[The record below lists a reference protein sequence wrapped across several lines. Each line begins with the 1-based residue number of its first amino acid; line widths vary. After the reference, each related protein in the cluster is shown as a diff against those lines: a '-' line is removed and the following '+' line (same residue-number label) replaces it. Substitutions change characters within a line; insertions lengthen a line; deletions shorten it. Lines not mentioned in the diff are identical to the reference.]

1 MVLGVRMGELLKNEK
16 SGKKIVVKFGGSS
29 LADHEKLSKS
39 VTTVADE
46 TAKGTR
52 IAVVVS
58 AMGKTTD
65 VLMNTVKNT
74 SNGKVE
80 KCELDDILSM
90 GERTSVRIFAAAL
103 RTNGVQSCYLDPLDD
118 RWPIITDAA
127 FSNANPLL
135 KECTTRIQKHILPIV
150 ENGTVPVIAGFI
162 GKTLDNKITTL
173 GRGGSDT
180 TAFILAEAL
189 QANEVALVTDADGI
203 MSGDPKIITNPK
215 QLPEIDVN
223 TLVGLADSGAKFIH
237 SKALKYKPQSIP
249 VKVINHAHGDLSQKG
264 TLITGALAT
273 ELDVEIK
280 HPSPVTEI
288 TIVGNKVSEK
298 PKIILNLLE
307 TVEAHTTLLG
317 MSMNPN
323 SVILYVAQQ
332 ENTDKLFNQIHNI
345 TLNNPETIA
354 MAAKKDL
361 AFLKTSGVGLEE
373 THGLIGK
380 ISENLRVNQINIY
393 GILTITSS
401 ILLFTEW
408 SEREKALQLIRR
420 SLKENPTE
428 KTKQE
433 KSEKP

>member
-1 MVLGVRMGELLKNEK
+1 MKREK
-16 SGKKIVVKFGGSS
+16 SGKKIVVKFGVSS
-29 LADHEKLSKS
+29 LADHEKLSKA
-39 VTTVADE
+39 VNAVAKE

-65 VLMNTVKNT
+65 ILMNTMKNA
-74 SNGKVE
+74 SNGKLE
-80 KCELDDILSM
+80 KHELDEILSM

-103 RTNGVQSCYLDPLDD
+103 RTNGVESCYLDPTDEK
-118 RWPIITDAA
+118 WPIITDTA
-127 FSNANPLL
+127 FSNANPILQ
-135 KECTTRIQKHILPIV
+135 ECSKRIHKHILPIV
-150 ENGTVPVIAGFI
+150 ENGTVPVIAGFV
-162 GKTLDNKITTL
+162 GRTTGGKITTL

-189 QANEVALVTDADGI
+189 KADEVVLVTDADGI
-203 MSGDPKIITNPK
+203 MSGDPKIISNPK
-215 QLPEIDVN
+215 TLPEIDVS
-223 TLVGLADSGAKFIH
+223 TLVGLADSGTKFIH

-273 ELDVEIK
+273 ELDVEIA
-280 HPSPVTEI
+280 HPSPVAEI
-288 TIVGNKVSEK
+288 TIVGNRVSEK
-298 PKIILNLLE
+298 PQIILDIVEKTE
-307 TVEAHTTLLG
+307 TQTSLLG

-323 SVILYVAQQ
+323 SVLLYVSQPK
-332 ENTDKLFNQIHNI
+332 NTDKLFKQIHNI

-354 MAAKKDL
+354 MAAKKNL

-401 ILLFTEW
+401 ILLFIDW
-408 SEREKALQLIRR
+408 SKREKALQLIKS
-420 SLKENPTE
+420 SLREPLT
-428 KTKQE
+428 TKKPQ
-433 KSEKP
+433 KSE

>member
-1 MVLGVRMGELLKNEK
+1 MKSEK

-29 LADHEKLSKS
+29 LADHEKLAKA
-39 VTTVADE
+39 VAAVAKE
-46 TAKGTR
+46 AAKGTK

-65 VLMNTVKNT
+65 ILMNTVKNT
-74 SNGKVE
+74 SNGKLE
-80 KCELDDILSM
+80 KHELDDILSM
-90 GERTSVRIFAAAL
+90 GERTSVRVFAAAL
-103 RTNGVQSCYLDPLDD
+103 RTNGVESCYIDPTDD
-118 RWPIITDAA
+118 KWPIITDAA
-127 FSNANPLL
+127 FSNANPILN
-135 KECTTRIQKHILPIV
+135 ECTTRIQKHILPII
-150 ENGTVPVIAGFI
+150 EKGTVPVIAGFV
-162 GKTLDNKITTL
+162 GRTSDKKITTL

-189 QANEVALVTDADGI
+189 NADEVALVTDANGI
-203 MSGDPKIITNPK
+203 MSGDPKIVTDPET
-215 QLPEIDVN
+215 LPEIGVS

-249 VKVINHAHGDLSQKG
+249 VKVINHAHGDLSQNG

-273 ELDVEIK
+273 ELDVEIA
-280 HPSPVTEI
+280 HPSPVAEI
-288 TIVGNKVSEK
+288 TIVGNRVSEK
-298 PKIILNLLE
+298 PRILME
-307 TVEAHTTLLG
+307 IVEKTGAHASLLG
-317 MSMNPN
+317 MSMNMN
-323 SVILYVAQQ
+323 SVILYVAQGK
-332 ENTDKLFNQIHNI
+332 NIDKLFNQIHNI

-354 MAAKKDL
+354 MAVKKDL

-401 ILLFTEW
+401 ILLFTDW

-420 SLKENPTE
+420 SLKEPS
-428 KTKQE
+428 TKKE
-433 KSEKP
+433 

>member
-1 MVLGVRMGELLKNEK
+1 MKSEK

-29 LADHEKLSKS
+29 LADHEKLAKA
-39 VTTVADE
+39 VAAVAKE
-46 TAKGTR
+46 TAKGTK

-65 VLMNTVKNT
+65 ILMNTVKNT
-74 SNGKVE
+74 SNGKLE
-80 KCELDDILSM
+80 KHELDDILSM
-90 GERTSVRIFAAAL
+90 GERTSVRVFAAAL
-103 RTNGVQSCYLDPLDD
+103 RTNGVESCYIDPTDD
-118 RWPIITDAA
+118 KWPIITDAA
-127 FSNANPLL
+127 FSNANPILN
-135 KECTTRIQKHILPIV
+135 ECTTRIQKHILPII
-150 ENGTVPVIAGFI
+150 EKGTVPVIAGFV
-162 GKTLDNKITTL
+162 GRTSDKKITTL

-189 QANEVALVTDADGI
+189 NADEVALVTDANGI
-203 MSGDPKIITNPK
+203 MSGDPKIVTNPET
-215 QLPEIDVN
+215 LPEIDVS

-249 VKVINHAHGDLSQKG
+249 VKVINHAHGDLSQNG

-273 ELDVEIK
+273 ELDVEIA
-280 HPSPVTEI
+280 HPSPVAEI
-288 TIVGNKVSEK
+288 TIVGNRVSEK
-298 PKIILNLLE
+298 PRILME
-307 TVEAHTTLLG
+307 IVEKTGAHTSLLG
-317 MSMNPN
+317 MSMNMN
-323 SVILYVAQQ
+323 SVILYVTQG
-332 ENTDKLFNQIHNI
+332 ENIDKLFNQIHNI

-354 MAAKKDL
+354 MAVKEDL

-401 ILLFTEW
+401 ILLFTDW

-420 SLKENPTE
+420 SLKEPS
-428 KTKQE
+428 TKKE
-433 KSEKP
+433 

>member
-1 MVLGVRMGELLKNEK
+1 MVELMKSEK

-29 LADHEKLSKS
+29 LADHEKLSKA
-39 VTTVADE
+39 VAAVANE

-52 IAVVVS
+52 IVVVVS

-65 VLMNTVKNT
+65 ILMTTVKST
-74 SNGKVE
+74 SNGKLE
-80 KCELDDILSM
+80 KRELDDILSM

-118 RWPIITDAA
+118 KWPIITDAA

-135 KECTTRIQKHILPIV
+135 EECKKRTQEHVLPIV
-150 ENGTVPVIAGFI
+150 EKGIVPVIAGFV
-162 GKTLDNKITTL
+162 GRTADGKITTL

-189 QANEVALVTDADGI
+189 KADEVVLVTDADGI
-203 MSGDPKIITNPK
+203 MSGDPKIVSNPK
-215 QLPEIDVN
+215 RLSEIDVS

-249 VKVINHAHGDLSQKG
+249 VKVINHAHSDLSQKG

-273 ELDVEIK
+273 ELDVEIA
-280 HPSPVTEI
+280 HPSPVAEI
-288 TIVGNKVSEK
+288 TIVGNRVSEN
-298 PKIILNLLE
+298 PHIILE
-307 TVEAHTTLLG
+307 MVEKTAQTSLLG
-317 MSMNPN
+317 MSMNAN
-323 SVILYVAQQ
+323 SVILYVSQ
-332 ENTDKLFNQIHNI
+332 EKNIDTLFNQIHNI

-354 MAAKKDL
+354 MAVKKDL

-380 ISENLRVNQINIY
+380 ISETLRINEMNIY

-401 ILLFTEW
+401 ILLFVDW
-408 SEREKALQLIRR
+408 SEREKALQLIRNSLR
-420 SLKENPTE
+420 SH
-428 KTKQE
+428 
-433 KSEKP
+433 